1 MPATN
6 LLVVGHPTAPY
17 LKMLAELP
25 DDVNIAVGNR
35 PEAFVNLGAEADAV
49 LYCMMAGI
57 SLKEIWPVTKKV
69 KWVHSMSAGLDTM
82 LFPELVEGPAVL
94 TNARGVYKESL
105 GEFGMLGIMYFA
117 KDIPR
122 MRRNQKAR
130 KWEQFDVDMVDR
142 QTLGIIGYGEIGRS
156 VARRAHA
163 MGMRII
169 ATRRRPELNDGDPY
183 VTKSF
188 HIDDRK
194 QLMAESDFVLVC
206 SALTP
211 ETLHLV
217 GEAEFRSMKPSG
229 IIMNLGRGPIIDEVA
244 MAKALEQKWIRG
256 AVLDVFDQEP
266 LPESSPLWDMDNVL
280 VSPHCADHT
289 STWMDDSMR
298 FFVENFHR
306 YIKGE
311 PLQNVVDKKSGY

>member
-1 MPATN
+1 MPGTN
-6 LLVVGHPTAPY
+6 LLVVGNPTAPY

-25 DDVNIAVGNR
+25 DDINIAVGNR
-35 PEAFVNLGAEADAV
+35 PEAFANLGAEADAV
-49 LYCMMAGI
+49 LYCMNAGI
-57 SLKEIWPVTKKV
+57 SLKEIWPVTKMV

-82 LFPELVEGPAVL
+82 LFPELVDGPAVL

-105 GEFGMLGIMYFA
+105 GEFGMFGIFYFA

-122 MRRNQKAR
+122 MRRNQKAH

-163 MGMRII
+163 MGMRVI
-169 ATRRRPELNDGDPY
+169 ATRRRPELNDGDPF
-183 VTKSF
+183 VSKSF

-206 SALTP
+206 SALTA
-211 ETLHLV
+211 ETKHLV

-229 IIMNLGRGPIIDEVA
+229 VIMNLGRGPIIDEVA
-244 MAKALEQKWIRG
+244 MAKALQEKWIRG

-306 YIKGE
+306 YVKGE